1 MTCSAFR
8 IPQPQRLSVAV
19 LVALCALAPAAFAD
33 TAADPTTLDKVVV
46 KGERAEGY
54 SVRRTSAGT
63 RFDLAPREIPQSVSI
78 ISHQRIEDQKLDDI
92 IDVLANTTGV
102 ISI

>member
-33 TAADPTTLDKVVV
+33 TAADPTTLDKVMV
-46 KGERAEGY
+46 KG
-54 SVRRTSAGT
+54 
-63 RFDLAPREIPQSVSI
+63 
-78 ISHQRIEDQKLDDI
+78 
-92 IDVLANTTGV
+92 
-102 ISI
+102 

>member
-33 TAADPTTLDKVVV
+33 TARAMHS
-46 KGERAEGY
+46 GEQP
-54 SVRRTSAGT
+54 TSAIHGQAT
-63 RFDLAPREIPQSVSI
+63 REEAKALVDEGVAVAPLPLPVKPPET
-78 ISHQRIEDQKLDDI
+78 L
-92 IDVLANTTGV
+92 N
-102 ISI
+102 